1 MCSQELGLCSN
12 ATEKKVMKS
21 VKMMELEPAVYA
33 KEPVITKETAPLLG
47 KNKCT
52 WGPSYWCSNV
62 DNAKACNVRILSLLF
77 FLVVGASWSLV
88 TCHFAVRLLSLFF
101 SIVLCW
107 LFLHFFFLPFLDLS
121 TDNPAIIAIIFRII
135 LFSLSQLSLVIV
147 HSDNMSSQFH
157 PAFN

>member
-1 MCSQELGLCSN
+1 MTISMCTQELGLCSN
-12 ATEKKVMKS
+12 ATQKKVMKT

-77 FLVVGASWSLV
+77 FLVVEARLIIR
-88 TCHFAVRLLSLFF
+88 HFAVRLLSLLFPLFCVGFF
-101 SIVLCW
+101 RQTCHHSCDLPH
-107 LFLHFFFLPFLDLS
+107 FPHHHFFFVS
-121 TDNPAIIAIIFRII
+121 A
-135 LFSLSQLSLVIV
+135 LFVNCSFWQCVEPVS
-147 HSDNMSSQFH
+147 SDC
-157 PAFN
+157 